1 MKTLLI
7 FLAFL
12 KYSES
17 SSGDWLI
24 GSLENQ
30 KTIHSLISQMSSS
43 FHARLGVND
52 SLRLK
57 ERSLI
62 DQVQDE
68 AKWIYEAIQISLNM
82 TSDSDDLLRLMGSLT
97 PIFNVSQGCSEAS
110 WTLLYHIFLD
120 PDAAWSLSCKFST
133 KYKNSH
139 NYFQQYSSH

>member
-24 GSLENQ
+24 GRLENQ
-30 KTIHSLISQMSSS
+30 RTIHSLINQMSSS
-43 FHARLGVND
+43 FHARLD
-52 SLRLK
+52 IKDPLK
-57 ERSLI
+57 SKEGSLI

-68 AKWIYEAIQISLNM
+68 AKWIYEAIQITLNM
-82 TSDSDDLLRLMGSLT
+82 PSDSDELLRLMGSFT

-110 WTLLYHIFLD
+110 WTLLYHTFLD
-120 PDAAWSLSCKFST
+120 PDAAWSISCKFST
-133 KYKNSH
+133 NCKNDH